1 MRILALWTNAC
12 RRAAWTIHLKKA
24 KEKAAATYDAADRN
38 PEMGEGN
45 SDLRHQGRVDQEKHR
60 ISPTCADARI
70 TKKSGKNTG
79 VLQDLR

>member
-1 MRILALWTNAC
+1 VHVRYYAC